1 MNEIAIVEQ
10 LPVINEKIKEV
21 GEQLTKRLKK
31 LNLDKLVC
39 NDETRKEIK
48 NLRTELGKELKAFEE
63 QRKNIKTKINEPY
76 EVFNQ
81 TYEKEIKEKY
91 QNADLILK
99 NKIDLVETE
108 IKNNAKI
115 LAVEYFEE
123 YKKSK
128 SNIED
133 NYIKFDELNLQIGLD
148 ALTEKGT
155 LVKKYKDAISSKL
168 DEVER
173 DIETINTMEH
183 NNEILVEYL
192 KHKNLSLAIKEVND
206 RHFVLEQVRERQE
219 LAKERKIEEEKIVE
233 KVEEVLS
240 APVEEVPE
248 VQMTIDDFSDNEKTE
263 SEEKFEMTFTVKG
276 TLTKLKEL
284 KEYLIKEGFINE

>member
-115 LAVEYFEE
+115 LAAEYFEE

-168 DEVER
+168 EEVER

-219 LAKERKIEEEKIVE
+219 IAKERIIEEAKIVE

-248 VQMTIDDFSDNEKTE
+248 DQMTIDDFLDNEKTE

>member
-115 LAVEYFEE
+115 LAAEYFEE

-219 LAKERKIEEEKIVE
+219 IAKERIIEEAKIVE

-248 VQMTIDDFSDNEKTE
+248 GQMTIDDFSDNEKTE

>member
-1 MNEIAIVEQ
+1 MNKIAVIEQ
-10 LPVINEKIKEV
+10 LPIITEQIKEI
-21 GEQLTKRLKK
+21 GKNLDKRLADLK
-31 LNLDKLVC
+31 LDKLVC
-39 NDETRKEIK
+39 SEESRKSIK
-48 NLRTELGKELKAFEE
+48 NLRTELGNELKEFEE
-63 QRKNIKTKINEPY
+63 QRKNIKKKINEPY
-76 EVFNQ
+76 DAFNK
-81 TYEKEIKEKY
+81 TYEEEIKVKY

-148 ALTEKGT
+148 ALTEKGI

-219 LAKERKIEEEKIVE
+219 IAKERIIEEAKIVE

-248 VQMTIDDFSDNEKTE
+248 GQMTIDDFSDNEKTE

>member
-1 MNEIAIVEQ
+1 MNKIAVIEQ
-10 LPVINEKIKEV
+10 LPIITEQIKEI
-21 GEQLTKRLKK
+21 GKNLDKRLADLK
-31 LNLDKLVC
+31 LDKLVC
-39 NDETRKEIK
+39 SEESRKSIK
-48 NLRTELGKELKAFEE
+48 NLRTELGNELKEFEE
-63 QRKNIKTKINEPY
+63 QRKNIKKKINEPY
-76 EVFNQ
+76 DAFNK
-81 TYEKEIKEKY
+81 TYEGEIKVKY

-219 LAKERKIEEEKIVE
+219 IAKERIIEEAKIVE

-248 VQMTIDDFSDNEKTE
+248 GQMTIDDFSDNEKTE

>member
-248 VQMTIDDFSDNEKTE
+248 GQMTIDDFSDNEKTE

>member
-48 NLRTELGKELKAFEE
+48 NLRTELGKELKSFEE

-233 KVEEVLS
+233 RVEEVLS

-248 VQMTIDDFSDNEKTE
+248 GQMTIDDFSDNEKTE

>member
-284 KEYLIKEGFINE
+284 KEYLIKEEFINE